1 LVDHIVDSLENNPG
15 VSRDY
20 MRQQIT
26 DNGTTLIISV
36 EAIKQG
42 KNISYNKSF
51 DVKGMS
57 QSKKDAIVED
67 VMKQL
72 GLKD

>member
-1 LVDHIVDSLENNPG
+1 
-15 VSRDY
+15 
-20 MRQQIT
+20 MRQQIS
-26 DNGTTLIISV
+26 DDGTTMTISV
-36 EAIKQG
+36 IAKTQA